1 MDQDSS
7 RWGSIAVGLLGIA
20 TVLLGATAVG
30 AFEVSTEFGI
40 GRNHE
45 LNSVGRKV
53 LEVLLYGS
61 VFSYMSAWAFALA
74 VMNRGPGWRKQ
85 NTFWIA
91 VCVFLQS
98 LCIAVAALAI
108 VHVSFSTYTCACQ
121 TLSV

>member
-30 AFEVSTEFGI
+30 AFEVATEFGI

-45 LNSVGRKV
+45 LNGVARKV

-61 VFSYMSAWAFALA
+61 VVSYLSGWAFALH
-74 VMNRGPGWRKQ
+74 VMYRGPGWRKQ

-91 VCVFLQS
+91 FFVFLQS
-98 LCIAVAALAI
+98 LFIAVAALAI
-108 VHVSFSTYTCACQ
+108 VHVSFRT
-121 TLSV
+121 

>member
-30 AFEVSTEFGI
+30 AFEVATEFGI

-45 LNSVGRKV
+45 LNSFGRRF
-53 LEVLLYGS
+53 LEILLYAS
-61 VFSYMSAWAFALA
+61 VFSYILAWGFALYA
-74 VMNRGPGWRKQ
+74 MYSGPCWRRQ
-85 NTFWIA
+85 DTFWIA

-98 LCIAVAALAI
+98 LCIAGAALAI
-108 VHVSFSTYTCACQ
+108 VHVSFST
-121 TLSV
+121 